1 MPSVGLTTCLPG
13 ARARFAMHAAS
24 SMVVFSLI
32 GLGES
37 LVHGPAG
44 SAPRAWARHAYP
56 HTAGWMYLRAVRGG
70 GEDVEDSQAGD
81 LMGQRVRVKE
91 EAALNPPLPPLA
103 ETAMKIIETW
113 WLAAIIWLVNLEL
126 IHRGGLREILAA
138 AWLALAAA
146 MRVSKW
152 ASLLVFGTWGSARAR
167 RAIKRRVKPAVITA
181 KLDYPPLSIA
191 SVGDGALITAGGGG
205 LSAPGRPNRVT
216 IFERDG
222 AGLVLKCQETFTRR
236 VEAVQ
241 IDTDQRIFVH
251 TGTGVAELAP
261 GDLARKQKKE
271 GSEAGAEAGEELRTD
286 ADAREPVGG
295 EAMVCLCAVIVHTCS
310 VPAQRLERKYSAS
323 YAAGIGTVVWTRT
336 NSESAGMDT
345 HGAMRLWRGASARV
359 FDHVCTLAC

>member
-1 MPSVGLTTCLPG
+1 MPSVGLATCLP
-13 ARARFAMHAAS
+13 ARELGSQCMRRAQWS
-24 SMVVFSLI
+24 SSVDRCGRI
-32 GLGES
+32 QCT
-37 LVHGPAG
+37 
-44 SAPRAWARHAYP
+44 APLAPHPSRHHAYP
-56 HTAGWMYLRAVRGG
+56 RTAGWMYLRAVRGG
-70 GEDVEDSQAGD
+70 GEDVEDSQAGN

-91 EAALNPPLPPLA
+91 EAALNPRCRPFRNCDEDHRDLVAGGHNLA
-103 ETAMKIIETW
+103 RQPK
-113 WLAAIIWLVNLEL
+113 L

-261 GDLARKQKKE
+261 GILRGNRK
-271 GSEAGAEAGEELRTD
+271 G
-286 ADAREPVGG
+286 
-295 EAMVCLCAVIVHTCS
+295 
-310 VPAQRLERKYSAS
+310 
-323 YAAGIGTVVWTRT
+323 
-336 NSESAGMDT
+336 
-345 HGAMRLWRGASARV
+345 RV
-359 FDHVCTLAC
+359 

>member
-1 MPSVGLTTCLPG
+1 MPSVGLATCLPG

-56 HTAGWMYLRAVRGG
+56 RTAGWMYLRAVRGG

-113 WLAAIIWLVNLEL
+113 WLASIIWLVNLEL

-323 YAAGIGTVVWTRT
+323 
-336 NSESAGMDT
+336 
-345 HGAMRLWRGASARV
+345 
-359 FDHVCTLAC
+359 